1 MHAAFWRENLRE
13 ENHLEYPGIYGRII
27 LKWIF
32 EKWDGGH
39 GLNRFEGLC
48 PMELV
53 SLLVSW

>member
-1 MHAAFWRENLRE
+1 VDFREV
-13 ENHLEYPGIYGRII
+13 G
-27 LKWIF
+27 W
-32 EKWDGGH
+32 GH